1 MNINNLTQE
10 YINKKRY
17 RSLAASRRKLYP
29 KPGSAWIQ
37 GWDAAIR
44 FAKQVD
50 VAYCKCE
57 HCGKLITSDNG
68 FLLDAEGYAFCAKC
82 YDKLFKKGGGNA

>member
-17 RSLAASRRKLYP
+17 RSLAATRRKLYP
-29 KPGSAWIQ
+29 KPGAAWIQ

-44 FAKQVD
+44 FAKQVEKAQF
-50 VAYCKCE
+50 VCE
-57 HCGKLITSDNG
+57 QCGKLLTSDIR
-68 FLLDAEGYAFCAKC
+68 FDADFVPFCPKC
-82 YDKLFKKGGGNA
+82 HDKLFKKSS

>member
-1 MNINNLTQE
+1 MNINDLTQE

-29 KPGSAWIQ
+29 KPGAAWIQ

-44 FAKQVD
+44 FAKQVEN
-50 VAYCKCE
+50 ANYICE
-57 HCGKLITSDNG
+57 HCGKLLTSDIR
-68 FLLDAEGYAFCAKC
+68 FDAEFAPFCPKC
-82 YDKLFKKGGGNA
+82 YDKLFKKGGKQ

>member
-1 MNINNLTQE
+1 MNINNLTPE

-44 FAKQVD
+44 FAKQVEISN
-50 VAYCKCE
+50 YICE
-57 HCGKLITSDNG
+57 HCGKLLTNDIR
-68 FLLDAEGYAFCAKC
+68 FDAEFTPFCPKC
-82 YDKLFKKGGGNA
+82 YDKLFKKGAKDE

>member
-17 RSLAASRRKLYP
+17 RSLATSRRKLYP
-29 KPGSAWIQ
+29 KPGAAWIQ

-44 FAKQVD
+44 FAKL
-50 VAYCKCE
+50 VANANNVCE
-57 HCGKLITSDNG
+57 QCGKLLTHDIR
-68 FLLDAEGYAFCAKC
+68 FDAEFVPFCPKC
-82 YDKLFKKGGGNA
+82 YDKLFKKGGEK